1 MSSFELVWLGQAA
14 FHVRTAADKHLL
26 IDPWLANPMF
36 PAGWTRP
43 AQLDAILVTHAH
55 GDHVGDTINLAH
67 RHQPEIVAPAELCH
81 WLKKRGARETR
92 PMNKGGT
99 QAVAGVAVTMV
110 GADHSSGFTDGD
122 TLVYAGAPAGFVLRF
137 ESGERVYHAG
147 DTNVFGDMALI
158 GELYP
163 LDVALLPIGG
173 HFTMGPA
180 EAAKAVEL
188 LRPRHVVPMHY
199 GTSPKLTGTPEEF
212 EREVRARGLATPI
225 LRLAPG
231 ETLRLPIGS

>member
-1 MSSFELVWLGQAA
+1 MPSFELVWLGQAA
-14 FHVRTAADKHLL
+14 FHVRTQAGKHLL
-26 IDPWLANPMF
+26 IDPWLANPLF
-36 PAGWTRP
+36 PNTWTRP

-99 QAVAGVAVTMV
+99 QSVAGVAVTMV
-110 GADHSSGFTDGD
+110 GADHSSGFSEGD
-122 TLVYAGAPAGFVLRF
+122 TLVYGGSPAGFVLTF
-137 ESGERVYHAG
+137 EGGERVYHAG

-188 LRPRHVVPMHY
+188 LRPRFVVPMHY
-199 GTSPKLTGTPEEF
+199 GTSPKLTGTPGQF
-212 EREVRARGLATPI
+212 EPLVAQRAPATRV

-231 ETLRLPIGS
+231 EVLRLPE